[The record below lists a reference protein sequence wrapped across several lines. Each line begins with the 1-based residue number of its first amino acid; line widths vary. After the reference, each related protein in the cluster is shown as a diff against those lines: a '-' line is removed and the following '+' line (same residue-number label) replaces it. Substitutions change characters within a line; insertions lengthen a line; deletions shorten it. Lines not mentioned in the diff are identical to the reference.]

1 MKQKLY
7 NVLNIKA
14 SESKYVFDLLS
25 IQLAI
30 GVANALINIVSFTY
44 FIHHFGVSSISYAY
58 LMVAAFLLLLNI
70 GYEKLE
76 QRLSPLHLLRA
87 VIAISGVVLL
97 LFWFGLLTWDKST
110 MIFSLLVW
118 TTLFYM
124 VTGYAYWGLVS
135 LLFNI
140 RESKRVFAIVG
151 SGDIPA
157 KLIGY
162 VSAPLL
168 IPILGL
174 DNLLLLAIGSL
185 GVGFFLLN
193 RLIHRKRW
201 QRIED
206 RVHHVFV
213 HHNRTH
219 HAGGHHTFLDFFL
232 KNKLI
237 FFISL
242 LSLLSYN
249 VFNLIDYTFITQIK
263 ARIQNLSELATYVSI
278 FFAVGRIVT
287 LILKLIFTS
296 RMIER
301 LGIITCLSITPI
313 TLAVFCVLFVLFD
326 HSNYTLYEFGAMAML
341 AEVLRS
347 AMQEP
352 VFFILFQPLS
362 EHSRLKGHI
371 IAKGYMLA
379 PSLFIVGASL
389 LVAEKFGLHLSIPV
403 IVKVLLLNLI
413 IWSVL
418 IYFIRKAYS
427 TTLHQSIARGV
438 LSGDDVVVYNSHTIA
453 ILLDK
458 ASSGSDSEKMYAL
471 RLLEQAKHPDVYRL
485 LDAALVNGSSQL
497 QLYAFDALLNAN
509 RLKNTTLQQLI
520 ETAKEESFR
529 EHAIKVLCQKDVS
542 VLAHYANEQQHLHPD
557 LRKSIIATLL
567 VQKEF
572 HLFYKGCAVLQSLLT
587 SEVVGDRELALDI
600 ISELKEIDFTE
611 TLTVLLNDEAVA
623 VKRSAYIAACKMKSK
638 SLLPVLME
646 RLSGPDKYLAI
657 QGLFHYGDG
666 LFRDLPNLPKEVV
679 SASRPELIKIAAK
692 VKGHYTTQFL
702 LQTLK
707 QQAASPVKV
716 IHILW
721 SRSFQAEA
729 PEDIFL
735 FQRLLTGQLAD
746 GAMKIRYATAVPD
759 LDDKSVLKRSIETEI
774 WENLATALKLCTIL
788 YPGRELSR
796 MVELTENKDR
806 HKLYNGMEM
815 LEMTLPKKTAKDIN
829 DLLDY
834 VLDPASLKKAT
845 PVLPTETFF
854 REIAIGHAHAF
865 NHWTKALCVYS
876 SWRNGVTHFLGD
888 VKQISASSEEL
899 LLQETCSYVL
909 NKTADPRYAHH

>member
-7 NVLNIKA
+7 SVLNIKA

-58 LMVAAFLLLLNI
+58 LVVAAFLLLLNI

-87 VIAISGVVLL
+87 VIAISAFVLL
-97 LFWFGLLTWDKST
+97 LFWFGLLTWDKTT

-168 IPILGL
+168 IPVLGI
-174 DNLLLLAIGSL
+174 DNLLLLAIASL

-193 RLIHRKRW
+193 RLIHRKKW

-213 HHNRTH
+213 QHHRTH
-219 HAGGHHTFLDFFL
+219 HAGGHHTFADFFL

-263 ARIQNLSELATYVSI
+263 ARIQNLSDLATYVSI
-278 FFAVGRIVT
+278 FFAIGRVVT

-301 LGIITCLSITPI
+301 LGVITCLSITPI

-326 HSNYTLYEFGAMAML
+326 HSSYTLYEFGAMAL
-341 AEVLRS
+341 LTEVLRS

-352 VFFILFQPLS
+352 AFFILFQPLS

-389 LVAEKFGLHLSIPV
+389 LAAEKLGLHLSIPV
-403 IVKVLLLNLI
+403 IVKVLLLNLVL
-413 IWSVL
+413 WSVL
-418 IYFIRKAYS
+418 IYYVKKAYS
-427 TTLHQSIARGV
+427 ATLHQSIARGV
-438 LSGDDVVVYNSHTIA
+438 LSGDDVVVYNTHTLS

-458 ASSGSDSEKMYAL
+458 AVNGNDSEKMYAL
-471 RLLEQAKHPDVYRL
+471 RLLEHAKHPDIYRL
-485 LDAALVNGSSQL
+485 LDAALMNGSSEL
-497 QLYAFDALLNAN
+497 QLYAFDALLKAN
-509 RLKNTTLQQLI
+509 RLKNTTLQHLAA
-520 ETAKEESFR
+520 TAADAQFR
-529 EHAIKVLCQKDVS
+529 LHATKVLCQRDVS
-542 VLAHYANEQQHLHPD
+542 ALTRYAQELPNLDPD
-557 LRKSIIATLL
+557 LRKSVIAALL

-572 HLFYKGCAVLQSLLT
+572 HLFYQGCTLLQGLLT
-587 SEVVGDRELALDI
+587 SSLVEDRELALEI
-600 ISELKEIDFTE
+600 IGELKEIDFTE
-611 TLTVLLNDEAVA
+611 TLSALLNDESVA
-623 VKRSAYIAACKMKSK
+623 VKRNAFIAACKMKSK
-638 SLLPVLME
+638 SLLPVMME

-666 LFRDLPNLPKEVV
+666 LFRDLHSLPKELIDE
-679 SASRPELIKIAAK
+679 SRPELVLIAGK

-707 QQAASPVKV
+707 LHAVSPVKV

-735 FQRLLTGQLAD
+735 FQRLLTDQLEE
-746 GAMKIRYATAVPD
+746 GAMKIGYATTVPD
-759 LDDKSVLKRSIETEI
+759 LQDKAVLRRSIETEI
-774 WENLATALKLCTIL
+774 WENLATALKLCSIL
-788 YPGRELSR
+788 YPGKQLNR

-806 HKLYNGMEM
+806 QKLYNGMEM
-815 LEMTLPKKTAKDIN
+815 LEMILPKKTAKDIN

-834 VLDPASLKKAT
+834 LLDPVSMNKLT
-845 PVLPTETFF
+845 PAVTTDGFF
-854 REIAIGHAHAF
+854 RDIAIERSHSF
-865 NHWTKALCVYS
+865 NHWTRALCVYS
-876 SWRNGVTHFLGD
+876 GWQNGVSNFLKD
-888 VKQISASSEEL
+888 VKQIADSNEEPL
-899 LLQETCSYVL
+899 IQETCSYVL
-909 NKTADPRYAHH
+909 NKIADPHYAHH